1 MCWCGHLTPCFL
13 PGWLY
18 PACGCPTQASPLPG
32 PAGRRPAGHGFP
44 GEAVW
49 RAGRSKGKVFRR
61 GGCGGIVSPPCPT
74 HAFFRNNKVRA
85 SEHGWGKPLLNAG
98 VPGFLGFLP
107 IVPGS
112 GVGRE
117 QRTQLPPSRSPRVP
131 LCLVG
136 LWLSPERII
145 SLPRIWPWG
154 LKMEERGPRV
164 PAWVGTIEAMVSGT
178 WWICRSW
185 AQKRGYLWP

>member
-1 MCWCGHLTPCFL
+1 MVSQGVSPGKAARQVQGSAPSAACAGVATL
-13 PGWLY
+13 P
-18 PACGCPTQASPLPG
+18 PASCQGGSTQPVAALPRPPHSQALQEG
-32 PAGRRPAGHGFP
+32 VRPAGHGFP

-61 GGCGGIVSPPCPT
+61 GVWGGVSPPCPT

-131 LCLVG
+131 LCLVRG
-136 LWLSPERII
+136 SGCL
-145 SLPRIWPWG
+145 
-154 LKMEERGPRV
+154 LKGSFPC
-164 PAWVGTIEAMVSGT
+164 PGSGH
-178 WWICRSW
+178 
-185 AQKRGYLWP
+185 GG